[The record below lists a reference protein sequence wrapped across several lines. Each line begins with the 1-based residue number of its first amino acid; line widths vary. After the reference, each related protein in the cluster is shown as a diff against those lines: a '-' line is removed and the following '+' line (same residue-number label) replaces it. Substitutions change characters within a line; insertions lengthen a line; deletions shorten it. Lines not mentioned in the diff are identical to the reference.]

1 MTTYNTG
8 NPVPSGD
15 ARDRFDN
22 TETLDEVVSGSNLTA
37 VTRIGKTIKTLAGQQ
52 QDFNNFLINSGFEPN
67 HLNYIVGTPLT
78 VSRPTQLIDYLGS
91 VYRVKMP
98 QTFPLTLSGTWAADL
113 PLLTDVG
120 DMSLR
125 QDLAAATGS
134 TRVGTPR
141 GTVESDILALRAD
154 DVTQAAQ
161 ITSAREFA
169 DTGVFGQ
176 NMMLSRVRART
187 FAGAPF
193 MHVFGD
199 SISHGAFADDWYRN
213 GWVNLFK
220 RMLNLEMG
228 TTSYGVTPILPFVN
242 PVSGASNADVH
253 DVVIYGGW
261 TLQDTLTDVPTG
273 ASWIASV
280 SGVVISI
287 TVPTFQYQAAIYY
300 AAKPGGGSF
309 DILINDILLT
319 TVNTSAETRDAFRS
333 YAFLLNDNGY
343 GKCTIKIRNAENA
356 PVEITGI
363 GYFNQGNQS
372 VLQNFSESGRLLRNT
387 SEALVRRMMGESAL
401 FVMALGVND
410 YYDHLTDD
418 TKYNQFVQVISW
430 LIQYANQFEV
440 PVVVPDFVWY
450 AGPSNRTR
458 VQLKR
463 LATETK
469 GTYIPFPDYFMKNS
483 IVPNA
488 AYLTGTLNLF
498 TNDLHPNVA
507 GHKYIAEVVAK
518 KIGLSVTSKKEI
530 LDYHDW
536 WYPLELNPAAAVTNK
551 SITAKLVSATKNQG
565 GQILVRL
572 NLTGLAGAVSKGI
585 ALGYPSRAAV
595 AFDIPVT
602 TQLTPTS
609 AGVSQGVCIFN
620 DAGISI
626 LTNAQNA
633 ATDHQ
638 IYFAVPRTF

>member
-1 MTTYNTG
+1 M
-8 NPVPSGD
+8 
-15 ARDRFDN
+15 
-22 TETLDEVVSGSNLTA
+22 
-37 VTRIGKTIKTLAGQQ
+37 
-52 QDFNNFLINSGFEPN
+52 
-67 HLNYIVGTPLT
+67 
-78 VSRPTQLIDYLGS
+78 
-91 VYRVKMP
+91 
-98 QTFPLTLSGTWAADL
+98 
-113 PLLTDVG
+113 
-120 DMSLR
+120 
-125 QDLAAATGS
+125 
-134 TRVGTPR
+134 
-141 GTVESDILALRAD
+141 
-154 DVTQAAQ
+154 
-161 ITSAREFA
+161 
-169 DTGVFGQ
+169 
-176 NMMLSRVRART
+176 
-187 FAGAPF
+187 
-193 MHVFGD
+193 
-199 SISHGAFADDWYRN
+199 
-213 GWVNLFK
+213 
-220 RMLNLEMG
+220 
-228 TTSYGVTPILPFVN
+228 
-242 PVSGASNADVH
+242 
-253 DVVIYGGW
+253 
-261 TLQDTLTDVPTG
+261 
-273 ASWIASV
+273 
-280 SGVVISI
+280 
-287 TVPTFQYQAAIYY
+287 
-300 AAKPGGGSF
+300 
-309 DILINDILLT
+309 
-319 TVNTSAETRDAFRS
+319 
-333 YAFLLNDNGY
+333 
-343 GKCTIKIRNAENA
+343 
-356 PVEITGI
+356 
-363 GYFNQGNQS
+363 
-372 VLQNFSESGRLLRNT
+372 
-387 SEALVRRMMGESAL
+387 
-401 FVMALGVND
+401 
-410 YYDHLTDD
+410 
-418 TKYNQFVQVISW
+418 
-430 LIQYANQFEV
+430 
-440 PVVVPDFVWY
+440 PDFVWY